1 MNKSKK
7 LNKKIQRGRGKK
19 RPGYF
24 FLILGALLLSYIF
37 LFGNHGLIRYF
48 QLQYRKNELNRQIT
62 AMKEEQ
68 ERLQKEIDML
78 QNNYHY
84 IEKIA
89 REKYQMGKNGE
100 KIYFMIQ
107 SAGKN
112 STSK

>member
-1 MNKSKK
+1 MKKSKIK
-7 LNKKIQRGRGKK
+7 NKRIQRGGSTK

-24 FLILGALLLSYIF
+24 FLILGILLFSYIF

-48 QLQYRKNELNRQIT
+48 QLQYRKKELNQQIT

-68 ERLQKEIDML
+68 ERLQKEIDLL
-78 QNNYHY
+78 QNNYRY

-89 REKYQMGKNGE
+89 REKYQMGKKGE

-112 STSK
+112 KTNN

>member
-1 MNKSKK
+1 MKKNKIT
-7 LNKKIQRGRGKK
+7 NKRNKRGRLTK

-24 FLILGALLLSYIF
+24 FLIVGFLLLSYIF

-48 QLQYRKNELNRQIT
+48 QLQYRKKELNQQIM

-78 QNNYHY
+78 QNNYRY

-100 KIYFMIQ
+100 KIYFMIR
-107 SAGKN
+107 SAGKGN
-112 STSK
+112 TNN